1 MLPKP
6 LIIAI
11 LPKKK
16 GEKTVTE
23 SAKKLFGRHGN
34 GKVKCTGDLDAF
46 YYRMHTGDENGKTT
60 YKWGEIV
67 LCDLAEQKIVSKCS
81 AVKEKDASYIITLA
95 NETSEGVGNE
105 SSSSWNAK
113 PGYVMT
119 GRIHV
124 GDENEP
130 STIISKQ
137 IVVKDK
143 ATGNVLPLSADT
155 PVVITS
161 EKESNGTNV
170 QVPLVNAVKID
181 GISTTLYLPITGR
194 THSGDENGKTDT
206 YFTKYSLAG
215 TSEA

>member
-11 LPKKK
+11 LPKEK

-95 NETSEGVGNE
+95 NETSEGAGNE

-113 PGYVMT
+113 PGYVMI

-143 ATGNVLPLSADT
+143 NTNTVLALKADETT
-155 PVVITS
+155 PVTS
-161 EKESNGTNV
+161 NKESDGTNV
-170 QVPLVNAVKID
+170 QFPLENAVKIE
-181 GISTTLYLPITGR
+181 GIPTTLYLPITGR
-194 THSGDENGKTDT
+194 THSGDENGKTVT
-206 YFTKYSLAG
+206 TFTKYSLAG
-215 TSEA
+215 EA